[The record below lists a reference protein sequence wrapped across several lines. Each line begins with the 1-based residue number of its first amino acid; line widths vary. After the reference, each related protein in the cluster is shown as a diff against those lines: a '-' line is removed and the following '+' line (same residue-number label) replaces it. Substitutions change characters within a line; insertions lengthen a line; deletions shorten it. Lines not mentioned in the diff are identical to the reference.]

1 MTPPRDRDTP
11 GPTHAP
17 APPPLPV
24 TSAPLHIAGERL
36 MLDPGG
42 ALVWPAQRLMA
53 VADLHLEKGSAAA
66 AKGSL
71 LPPWDSLATLD
82 RLAALVRRHR
92 PAQLIALGDSFHDPQ
107 GAARLRAPDRDR
119 LLAIAAAT
127 QIVWVLGNHDPTPPE
142 GLPGLA
148 VHQLAIGG
156 LVFRHQAEP
165 GAAGEISGHFH
176 PKASI
181 PARGVVV
188 SRPCFVAD
196 ARRLMLPALGAYT
209 GGLDVHDPAIAGLF
223 PRGGRVFLLG
233 RERLFSFAFAGRGG
247 SRLPAAQAVL
257 KV

>member
-1 MTPPRDRDTP
+1 MN
-11 GPTHAP
+11 
-17 APPPLPV
+17 
-24 TSAPLHIAGERL
+24 SAPLHLGAERL

-42 ALVWPAQRLMA
+42 AVVWPAQRLMA

-71 LPPWDSLATLD
+71 LPPWDSAATLD
-82 RLAALVRRHR
+82 RLALLLRRHR
-92 PAQLIALGDSFHDPQ
+92 PATTVLLGNSFHDRE
-107 GAARLRAPDRDR
+107 GAARLRPADRDR
-119 LLAIAAAT
+119 LAAMARAT
-127 QIVWVLGNHDPTPPE
+127 QLVWVLGNHDPAAPQ
-142 GLPGLA
+142 GLPGMVA
-148 VHQLAIGG
+148 AELAIGG
-156 LVFRHQAEP
+156 LVFRHQAVT
-165 GAAGEISGHFH
+165 GAVHEVSGHFH

-181 PARGVVV
+181 PARGATV

-233 RERLFSFAFAGRGG
+233 QERLFSFPFAGRGG
-247 SRLPAAQAVL
+247 SRLPAGQAVL